1 MSNISTYVTSHFH
14 LVNLARSKPTNATI
28 MNNLLEYLGSK
39 QTIPERTWP
48 RPLPDSLR
56 IRIPMLEA
64 EPGIRPWQTWDGCVI
79 ILLVVPKTIVSESD
93 SDIAHLVATVKFVAS
108 KPARH
113 RRTQKASGNIWICYL
128 CSVTPYKEILF
139 VSAFKKQ
146 SNLEPIIQNCL
157 IFNCQI
163 KHWVWILEEFS
174 KILYTVIAVKTLL
187 SC

>member
-79 ILLVVPKTIVSESD
+79 ILLV
-93 SDIAHLVATVKFVAS
+93 
-108 KPARH
+108 H
-113 RRTQKASGNIWICYL
+113 RRTQKVSGNIWICYL